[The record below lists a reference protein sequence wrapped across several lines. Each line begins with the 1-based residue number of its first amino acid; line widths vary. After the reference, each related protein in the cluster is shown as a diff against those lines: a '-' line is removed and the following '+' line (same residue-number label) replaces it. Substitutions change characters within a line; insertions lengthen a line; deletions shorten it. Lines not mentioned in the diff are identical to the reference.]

1 MKNFINV
8 YMDYKVNCLIRIG
21 IFFLKKDN
29 SFIKRVFRGYFY
41 TYIDNYYYKIFNTID
56 GEKFTLKNLKQEFDG
71 IMLEMLDDYKE
82 YELIDDNHTYQE
94 NCNLIRKLNSF
105 CYEIVRLDL
114 LKYSSKGDIARE
126 VEDFVH
132 NNRVL
137 SSYVTGS
144 LSELISIVRENYTN
158 YNKLLEFDDQ
168 YFNLDKKKFEN
179 DSNILFWEL
188 VPNIKV
194 LDIYR
199 DSLVKKVFQENKLL
213 KLKMKCFIQKI
224 SIYLLKNVLNREDIT
239 PIIIKLDSNFI
250 SRGTIN
256 EDLLDLM
263 DNPLF
268 QKYVILGVDYS
279 IYQNQRSAFLADYQF
294 ACIQDFTHINDVY
307 QKTDSIY
314 KEGIFNYL
322 IVEDCKY
329 RDRDYFL
336 DYNSDVLKIL
346 LFEED

>member
-21 IFFLKKDN
+21 IFFYKKDN
-29 SFIKRVFRGYFY
+29 SFIKKVFRGYFY

-56 GEKFTLKNLKQEFDG
+56 EENFSLKNLRKEFDG

-82 YELIDDNHTYQE
+82 YELIDDSHTYQE

-114 LKYSSKGDIARE
+114 LKYSSKEDINHE
-126 VEDFVH
+126 VLEFIQ
-132 NNRVL
+132 NNKLL
-137 SSYVTGS
+137 SSYVS
-144 LSELISIVRENYTN
+144 SPLSELISIVKESYTN

-168 YFNLDKKKFEN
+168 YFILEKREFEN
-179 DSNILFWEL
+179 NSNISFWEL

-194 LDIYR
+194 LDVYR
-199 DSLVKKVFQENKLL
+199 DSLVRRVYQENKLL
-213 KLKMKCFIQKI
+213 KLKMKCLIKKI
-224 SIYLLKNVLNREDIT
+224 SIHLLKCVLNREDIN
-239 PIIIKLDSNFI
+239 PIIIKFDSIFI
-250 SRGTIN
+250 SRGSID
-256 EDLLDLM
+256 EDLLTLM

-268 QKYVILGVDYS
+268 QKYVVLGVDFS
-279 IYQNQRSAFLADYQF
+279 SYQNQKSAFLADYQF

-314 KEGIFNYL
+314 KEGIFSYL

>member
-21 IFFLKKDN
+21 IFFFQKDN
-29 SFIKRVFRGYFY
+29 SFIKKVFRGYFY

-71 IMLEMLDDYKE
+71 IMFEMLDDYKE

-114 LKYSSKGDIARE
+114 LKYSSKGDITPE
-126 VEDFVH
+126 VEEFVY
-132 NNRVL
+132 NNKVL
-137 SSYVTGS
+137 SSYVTSS
-144 LSELISIVRENYTN
+144 LSELISIVRESYSNYK
-158 YNKLLEFDDQ
+158 KLLEFNDQ
-168 YFNLDKKKFEN
+168 YFNLEKKKFEN
-179 DSNILFWEL
+179 YSDILFWEL

-199 DSLVKKVFQENKLL
+199 ESLVKRVYQEKKLL
-213 KLKMKCFIQKI
+213 KMKMKCLIQKI
-224 SIYLLKNVLNREDIT
+224 SIYLLKKVLNREDIIS
-239 PIIIKLDSNFI
+239 IIIKLDSNFI
-250 SRGTIN
+250 SRGTID
-256 EDLLDLM
+256 EELLDLM

-268 QKYVILGVDYS
+268 QKYVVLGVDYS
-279 IYQNQRSAFLADYQF
+279 VYQNQKSAFLEDFHF
-294 ACIQDFTHINDVY
+294 ACIQDFAHINDVY

>member
-21 IFFLKKDN
+21 IFFFQKDN
-29 SFIKRVFRGYFY
+29 SFIKKVFRGYFY

-71 IMLEMLDDYKE
+71 IMFEMLDDYKE

-114 LKYSSKGDIARE
+114 LKYSSKGDITPE
-126 VEDFVH
+126 VEEFVY
-132 NNRVL
+132 NNKVL
-137 SSYVTGS
+137 SSYVTSS
-144 LSELISIVRENYTN
+144 LSELISIVRESYSNYK
-158 YNKLLEFDDQ
+158 KLLEFNDQ
-168 YFNLDKKKFEN
+168 YFNLEEKKFEN
-179 DSNILFWEL
+179 YSDILFWEL

-199 DSLVKKVFQENKLL
+199 DSLVKRVYQEKKLL
-213 KLKMKCFIQKI
+213 KMKMKCLIQKI
-224 SIYLLKNVLNREDIT
+224 SIYLLKKVLNREDII

-250 SRGTIN
+250 SRGTID
-256 EDLLDLM
+256 EELLDLM

-268 QKYVILGVDYS
+268 QKYVVLGVDYS
-279 IYQNQRSAFLADYQF
+279 VYQNQKSAFLEDYQF
-294 ACIQDFTHINDVY
+294 ACIQDFAHINDVY

>member
-21 IFFLKKDN
+21 IFFFRKDN
-29 SFIKRVFRGYFY
+29 SFIKKVFRGYFY

-71 IMLEMLDDYKE
+71 IMFEMLDDYKE

-114 LKYSSKGDIARE
+114 LKYSSKGDITPE
-126 VEDFVH
+126 VEEFVY
-132 NNRVL
+132 NNKVL
-137 SSYVTGS
+137 SSYVTSS
-144 LSELISIVRENYTN
+144 LSELISIVRESYSNYK
-158 YNKLLEFDDQ
+158 KLLEFNDQ
-168 YFNLDKKKFEN
+168 YFNLEEKKFEN
-179 DSNILFWEL
+179 YSDILFWEL

-199 DSLVKKVFQENKLL
+199 ESLVKRVYQEKKLL
-213 KLKMKCFIQKI
+213 KMKMKCLIQKI
-224 SIYLLKNVLNREDIT
+224 SIYLLKKVLNREDIIS
-239 PIIIKLDSNFI
+239 IIIKLDSNFI
-250 SRGTIN
+250 SRGTID
-256 EDLLDLM
+256 EELLDLM

-268 QKYVILGVDYS
+268 QKYVVLGVDYS
-279 IYQNQRSAFLADYQF
+279 VYQNQKSAFLEDFHF
-294 ACIQDFTHINDVY
+294 ACIQDFAHINDVY

>member
-21 IFFLKKDN
+21 IFFFQKDN
-29 SFIKRVFRGYFY
+29 SFIKKVFRGYFY

-71 IMLEMLDDYKE
+71 IMFEMLDDYKE

-114 LKYSSKGDIARE
+114 LKYSSKGDITPE
-126 VEDFVH
+126 VEEFVY
-132 NNRVL
+132 NNKVL
-137 SSYVTGS
+137 SSYVTSS
-144 LSELISIVRENYTN
+144 LSELISIVRESYSNYK
-158 YNKLLEFDDQ
+158 KLLEFNDQ
-168 YFNLDKKKFEN
+168 YFNLEKKKFEN
-179 DSNILFWEL
+179 YSDILFWEL

-199 DSLVKKVFQENKLL
+199 ESLVKRVYQEKKLL
-213 KLKMKCFIQKI
+213 KLKMKCLIQKI

-250 SRGTIN
+250 SRGTID
-256 EDLLDLM
+256 EELLDLM

-268 QKYVILGVDYS
+268 QKYVVLGVDYS
-279 IYQNQRSAFLADYQF
+279 VYQNQKSAFLEDYQF
-294 ACIQDFTHINDVY
+294 ACIQDFAHINDVY